1 MGVAQTMNTQTTNTA
16 RDYCR
21 GIARE
26 LDALEFILTT
36 AGNLDPATAEDI
48 AAAYAE
54 LGQENTN
61 DDYEAPLTWLNESCL
76 DLKVLRTDDRE
87 QTRSRN
93 LAHLRR
99 PVLRNHTGQQRRLG
113 HSRDNLRRIRSG
125 HNPKPIPEPIRL
137 PRRNSTMNEI
147 TGALLSA
154 ALCLAI
160 MTIPLYISAS
170 REQRSRNNH
179 PTNHNKKG

>member
-1 MGVAQTMNTQTTNTA
+1 MGVAQTMNTTTTNTA
-16 RDYCR
+16 RDYSR
-21 GIARE
+21 AIAQE

-87 QTRSRN
+87 QTRVEI
-93 LAHLRR
+93 LRTCGG
-99 PVLRNHTGQQRRLG
+99 PHC
-113 HSRDNLRRIRSG
+113 
-125 HNPKPIPEPIRL
+125 
-137 PRRNSTMNEI
+137 EI
-147 TGALLSA
+147 TRDSNDGQVIAITTYDGTEQATIRNQYPNLSTYLDEIA
-154 ALCLAI
+154 
-160 MTIPLYISAS
+160 
-170 REQRSRNNH
+170 Q
-179 PTNHNKKG
+179 

>member
-1 MGVAQTMNTQTTNTA
+1 MGVAQTMNTTTTNTA

-36 AGNLDPATAEDI
+36 AGDLDEAIALDV

-87 QTRSRN
+87 QTRVEI
-93 LAHLRR
+93 LRTCGG
-99 PVLRNHTGQQRRLG
+99 PHC
-113 HSRDNLRRIRSG
+113 
-125 HNPKPIPEPIRL
+125 
-137 PRRNSTMNEI
+137 EI
-147 TGALLSA
+147 TRDSNDGQVIAITTYDGTEQATIRNQYPNLSA
-154 ALCLAI
+154 YLDEIA
-160 MTIPLYISAS
+160 
-170 REQRSRNNH
+170 Q
-179 PTNHNKKG
+179 

>member
-1 MGVAQTMNTQTTNTA
+1 MNTQTTNTA

-87 QTRSRN
+87 QTRVEI
-93 LAHLRR
+93 LRTCGG
-99 PVLRNHTGQQRRLG
+99 PHC
-113 HSRDNLRRIRSG
+113 
-125 HNPKPIPEPIRL
+125 
-137 PRRNSTMNEI
+137 EI
-147 TGALLSA
+147 TRDSNDGQVIAVTTYDGSDQATIRNQYTNLSA
-154 ALCLAI
+154 YLDEIA
-160 MTIPLYISAS
+160 
-170 REQRSRNNH
+170 Q
-179 PTNHNKKG
+179 

>member
-1 MGVAQTMNTQTTNTA
+1 MNTQTTNTA

-36 AGNLDPATAEDI
+36 AGDLDEALAEDI

-76 DLKVLRTDDRE
+76 DLKVLRTDDHE
-87 QTRSRN
+87 QTRVEI
-93 LAHLRR
+93 LRTCGS
-99 PVLRNHTGQQRRLG
+99 PHC
-113 HSRDNLRRIRSG
+113 
-125 HNPKPIPEPIRL
+125 
-137 PRRNSTMNEI
+137 EI
-147 TGALLSA
+147 TRDSNDGQVIAITTYDGTEQATIRNQYPNLSA
-154 ALCLAI
+154 YLDEIA
-160 MTIPLYISAS
+160 
-170 REQRSRNNH
+170 Q
-179 PTNHNKKG
+179 

>member
-1 MGVAQTMNTQTTNTA
+1 MNTTTNTA

-36 AGNLDPATAEDI
+36 AGDLDPATAEDI

-87 QTRSRN
+87 QTRIEI
-93 LAHLRR
+93 LRTCGG
-99 PVLRNHTGQQRRLG
+99 PHC
-113 HSRDNLRRIRSG
+113 
-125 HNPKPIPEPIRL
+125 
-137 PRRNSTMNEI
+137 EI
-147 TGALLSA
+147 TRDSNDGQIIAVTTYDGSDQATIRNTYPNLSA
-154 ALCLAI
+154 YLDEIA
-160 MTIPLYISAS
+160 
-170 REQRSRNNH
+170 Q
-179 PTNHNKKG
+179 

>member
-16 RDYCR
+16 RDYSR
-21 GIARE
+21 AIAQE

-87 QTRSRN
+87 QTRIEI
-93 LAHLRR
+93 LRTCGG
-99 PVLRNHTGQQRRLG
+99 PHC
-113 HSRDNLRRIRSG
+113 
-125 HNPKPIPEPIRL
+125 
-137 PRRNSTMNEI
+137 EI
-147 TGALLSA
+147 TRDSNDGQIIAVTTYDGSDQATIRNQYPNLSA
-154 ALCLAI
+154 YLDEIA
-160 MTIPLYISAS
+160 
-170 REQRSRNNH
+170 Q
-179 PTNHNKKG
+179 

>member
-1 MGVAQTMNTQTTNTA
+1 MNTTTTNTA

-36 AGNLDPATAEDI
+36 AGDLDPATAEDI

-61 DDYEAPLTWLNESCL
+61 DDYEAPFTWLNESCL

-87 QTRSRN
+87 QTRIEI
-93 LAHLRR
+93 LRTCGG
-99 PVLRNHTGQQRRLG
+99 PHC
-113 HSRDNLRRIRSG
+113 
-125 HNPKPIPEPIRL
+125 
-137 PRRNSTMNEI
+137 EI
-147 TGALLSA
+147 TRDSNDGQIIAVTTYDGSDQATIRNQYPNLSTYLDEIA
-154 ALCLAI
+154 
-160 MTIPLYISAS
+160 
-170 REQRSRNNH
+170 Q
-179 PTNHNKKG
+179 